1 MNVFFQQI
9 DTILALP
16 DRGFLQCA
24 YCVRVEYG
32 YESTHHELQ
41 TCLDFTADVCP
52 SINSLTLLS
61 LQLDFTQPVSDSVG
75 RVMTYL
81 THSAGKEGFLFTL
94 FFWCAGL
101 GGVATF
107 LVING

>member
-52 SINSLTLLS
+52 SINS
-61 LQLDFTQPVSDSVG
+61 FNPVVAA
-75 RVMTYL
+75 
-81 THSAGKEGFLFTL
+81 AGFY
-94 FFWCAGL
+94 
-101 GGVATF
+101 ATCK
-107 LVING
+107 